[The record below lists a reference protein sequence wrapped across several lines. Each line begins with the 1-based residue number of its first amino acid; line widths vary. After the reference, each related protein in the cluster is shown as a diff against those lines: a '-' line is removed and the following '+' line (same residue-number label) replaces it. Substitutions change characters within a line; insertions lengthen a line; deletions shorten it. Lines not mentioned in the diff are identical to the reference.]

1 MRDRKMHLLAYVK
14 TGPTAQLAGAWR
26 HPEADLGDIF
36 EPERYE
42 HMARVLE
49 AARFDGCFFA
59 DTLGLPDI
67 YNGSFDTYLRYGGQ
81 LSYLDPMIVLPV
93 MARATRH
100 LGLGATL
107 STTFHH
113 PYHLARILA
122 SLDHLS
128 HGRACWNVV
137 TSTTDFEARNFGLS
151 DLPAKEVRYD
161 RADEVVEACCAL
173 WDCWQEDA
181 LVMDKESGFF
191 IDPEKV
197 RYADYEGH
205 YARTRGPLTIPR
217 CPQGRPVLMQAG
229 SSPRGRDFAAR
240 WAEAIFCS
248 SGSKKD
254 TVEFYIDIKGRMARF
269 GRTPD
274 DCAICTSTTIV
285 LGETQSIARE
295 KAEYLTSLVP
305 LEMVL
310 ATNSA
315 MLGADLNRTRDEVE
329 LSRNKGHQ
337 GHGGLEDRIRQTM
350 RAEGVCFAEAIRRP
364 RNLMVG
370 TPATIADY
378 MQDLFESEACDG
390 FVVTPTISPIMW
402 EEFARMLT
410 PELQRR
416 GLLRTEYTGATMREN
431 LRR

>member
-26 HPEADLGDIF
+26 HPEADLDDIF
-36 EPERYE
+36 SPERYE

-67 YNGSFDTYLRYGGQ
+67 YKGSFDTYLREGGQ
-81 LSYLDPMIVLPV
+81 LSYLDPMMVLPV
-93 MARATRH
+93 MARATKH

-107 STTFHH
+107 STTFFN
-113 PYHLARILA
+113 PYHLARMLA

-128 HGRACWNVV
+128 RGRACWNVV
-137 TSTTDFEARNFGLS
+137 TSTMDFEARNFGLAE
-151 DLPAKEVRYD
+151 LPAKDLRYD

-181 LVMDKESGFF
+181 LVMDKASGLF
-191 IDPEKV
+191 IDPAKV
-197 RYADYEGH
+197 RYADYEGRH
-205 YARTRGPLTIPR
+205 VRTRGPLTVPR
-217 CPQGRPVLMQAG
+217 SPQGRPVLMQAG
-229 SSPRGRDFAAR
+229 ASPRGRDFAAR

-254 TVEFYIDIKGRMARF
+254 AVEFYADIKSRMSRF
-269 GRTPD
+269 GRAPR
-274 DCAICTSTTIV
+274 DCAICTSMTIV
-285 LGETQSIARE
+285 LGETDAIARE
-295 KAEYLTSLVP
+295 KAEYLLSLVP

-315 MLGADLNRTRDEVE
+315 MLGADLSTTGNADE
-329 LSRNKGHQ
+329 LARNKGHQ
-337 GHGGLEDRIRQTM
+337 GHGGLEERIRQTM
-350 RAEGVCFAEAIRRP
+350 RAEGITFAEAIRRP
-364 RNLMVG
+364 RNLLVG

-378 MQDLFESEACDG
+378 MQDLFEAEACDG
-390 FVVTPTISPIMW
+390 FVVTPTISPVMW

-416 GLLRTEYTGATMREN
+416 GLLRTEYGGATMREN
-431 LRR
+431 LRN

>member
-1 MRDRKMHLLAYVK
+1 MRERKMHLLAYVK

-26 HPEADLGDIF
+26 HPAADLGDIF
-36 EPERYE
+36 TPERYE

-59 DTLGLPDI
+59 DTLGLPDV
-67 YNGSFDTYLRYGGQ
+67 YKGSFDTYLRYGGQ
-81 LSYLDPMIVLPV
+81 LSYLDPMMVLPV
-93 MARATRH
+93 MARATQH

-107 STTFHH
+107 STTFFN
-113 PYHLARILA
+113 PYHLARMLG

-137 TSTTDFEARNFGLS
+137 TSTMDFEAHNFGMGE
-151 DLPAKEVRYD
+151 LPAKDVRYD

-181 LVMDKESGFF
+181 LLMDKESGLF

-197 RYADYEGH
+197 RYANYEGR
-205 YARTRGPLTIPR
+205 YVRTRGPLTIPR
-217 CPQGRPVLMQAG
+217 SPQGRPVLMQAG

-248 SGSKKD
+248 TGSKND
-254 TVEFYIDIKGRMARF
+254 AIEFYADIKGRMQRL
-269 GRTPD
+269 GRAPG
-274 DCAICTSTTIV
+274 DCAICASTTVV
-285 LGETQSIARE
+285 LGETETIARE
-295 KAEYLTSLVP
+295 KADYLKSLVP

-315 MLGADLNRTRDEVE
+315 MLGADLSATKDEDE
-329 LSRNKGHQ
+329 LTRNKGHQ

-350 RAEGVCFAEAIRRP
+350 RAEGISFAEAIRRP
-364 RNLMVG
+364 RNMVVG
-370 TPATIADY
+370 TAAMIADY
-378 MQDLFESEACDG
+378 MQDMFEAEACDG
-390 FVVTPTISPIMW
+390 FVLSPTVSPLMW

-416 GLLRTEYTGATMREN
+416 GLLRTDYTGATMREN
-431 LRR
+431 LRT